1 MSETRARSA
10 DPRLLLEAA
19 RVFNAAGTDYKTIAE
34 VVAESA
40 LQARDKADP
49 TVRDA
54 IIGDTVALRLSGR
67 VAGGYRAALELLN
80 EMGPDADGRL
90 HLLRALAN
98 GQKYKQARRLGKPKD
113 DRELIELRRQIRE
126 DLDYAFSKNER
137 LRVAN
142 QRFWQPASAAPAVG
156 EDEDDLSDV
165 YKDDPDF
172 QALVD
177 PLRSLT
183 FVSTESAT
191 RIAAWLYENG
201 EIRPTNLENLQ
212 NWLDQRPESFLSGKG
227 YPPAAF
233 ASGDTSTG
241 DLEPIRRRALDEL
254 KIPK

>member
-1 MSETRARSA
+1 MSETRARLT

-54 IIGDTVALRLSGR
+54 IIGDAVALRLSGR
-67 VAGGYRAALELLN
+67 VPGGYRAALELLN

-98 GQKYKQARRLGKPKD
+98 GQKYKEARLAGKPKD
-113 DRELIELRRQIRE
+113 DPELIALRRQIRD
-126 DLDYAFSKNER
+126 DLESAFSKNER

-142 QRFWQPASAAPAVG
+142 QRFWQPAAVAPAAG
-156 EDEDDLSDV
+156 DREDDLSDV
-165 YKDDPDF
+165 YKDDPEF
-172 QALVD
+172 RALVD
-177 PLRSLT
+177 PLRYLT
-183 FVSTESAT
+183 FASSESAT
-191 RIAAWLYENG
+191 RITGWLYPG
-201 EIRPTNLENLQ
+201 GKMDQTNCNKLQ
-212 NWLDQRPESFLSGKG
+212 QWLDRRPESFLSGKS

-233 ASGDTSTG
+233 ASGDTSEG

-254 KIPK
+254 NIPK